1 MFCPGSGTKTST
13 TVDARLKGSAFI
25 LQAAFADINIA
36 KDRPVYSI
44 VEHAFSQTALGKRSS
59 PVGEQLV
66 LIISA
71 HDNFR
76 RLVDLLG
83 G

>member
-1 MFCPGSGTKTST
+1 MVALFNFVTLVRFVVLKSLLKLYISDEPLPENLRKPG
-13 TVDARLKGSAFI
+13 I
-25 LQAAFADINIA
+25 LSRIA
-36 KDRPVYSI
+36 I
-44 VEHAFSQTALGKRSS
+44 HAFSQTALGKRSS